1 MTRYENEDRGLRRGC
16 CPPSSLSETTVRL
29 LTNEEL
35 EPWLA
40 SLRRLWYDRDF
51 YDSLR
56 EKGLARARNWEYSH
70 VANLYEQEFLSLL

>member
-1 MTRYENEDRGLRRGC
+1 MTRYENEDGGLRRGC

-56 EKGLARARNWEYSH
+56 EKGL
-70 VANLYEQEFLSLL
+70 QELGIGNIRMSRIYMNKSF

>member
-1 MTRYENEDRGLRRGC
+1 MKTKTGDDDVVVA
-16 CPPSSLSETTVRL
+16 PPSSLSETTVRL

-40 SLRRLWYDRDF
+40 SLRRLWCDRDF

-56 EKGLARARNWEYSH
+56 EKGLARARNWDYYH
-70 VANLYEQEFLSLL
+70 VANLYEQDFLRLL